1 MKNNPLVTVIVPV
14 YNCEKYIARCI
25 ESVINQT
32 YSNIELII
40 VNDGSTDHTNEICEN
55 YNKKYQNIK
64 LINQKNQG
72 VSIARNNALNIS
84 LGQYIQFTD
93 SDDYMEKDMIELMVK
108 SAITNNSDIV
118 ICEYSYEY
126 EKGFRKKVNV
136 LKDYFNLSF
145 KDLISDEKTKYGG
158 FPWNKLI
165 KRECI
170 TNLYNTNLNYYEN
183 LVFFLDN
190 AKNINTYSVVHIPL
204 YNYFI
209 NSNSALHNKK
219 YNIKRITALDALSL
233 VIDIVDE
240 DYKDLYKYYY
250 ISQLAF
256 NKKEIKKN
264 KLNFDLSQY
273 INQSLILKKELLKRN
288 NLNFKTK
295 IKLLIKSFL

>member
-1 MKNNPLVTVIVPV
+1 MEKNPLVTVIVPV

-40 VNDGSTDHTNEICEN
+40 VNDGSTDYTKEICEH

-72 VSIARNNALNIS
+72 VSIARNNAINIS

-93 SDDYMEKDMIELMVK
+93 SDDYMEKDMIEQMVK
-108 SAITNNSDIV
+108 SAITNKSDIV
-118 ICEYSYEY
+118 ICEYSYEF
-126 EKGFRKKVNV
+126 ENGSSKKVNS

-145 KDLISDEKTKYGG
+145 KDLISDENTKYGG

-165 KRECI
+165 KRQCI

-183 LVFFLDN
+183 LIFFLDN
-190 AKNINTYSVVHIPL
+190 AKNINSYSVVHRPL

-219 YNIKRITALDALSL
+219 YSIKRMTALDALSL
-233 VIDIVDE
+233 VIDMVDE
-240 DYKDLYKYYY
+240 KYKDLYKYYF

-256 NKKEIKKN
+256 NKKEIKRN
-264 KLNFDLSQY
+264 KINYDLKPY
-273 INQSLILKKELLKRN
+273 VNKSLILKKELFKRN

-295 IKLLIKSFL
+295 IKFLIKSLL

>member
-108 SAITNNSDIV
+108 SAVTNNSDIV
-118 ICEYSYEY
+118 I
-126 EKGFRKKVNV
+126 
-136 LKDYFNLSF
+136 
-145 KDLISDEKTKYGG
+145 
-158 FPWNKLI
+158 
-165 KRECI
+165 
-170 TNLYNTNLNYYEN
+170 
-183 LVFFLDN
+183 
-190 AKNINTYSVVHIPL
+190 
-204 YNYFI
+204 
-209 NSNSALHNKK
+209 
-219 YNIKRITALDALSL
+219 
-233 VIDIVDE
+233 
-240 DYKDLYKYYY
+240 
-250 ISQLAF
+250 
-256 NKKEIKKN
+256 
-264 KLNFDLSQY
+264 
-273 INQSLILKKELLKRN
+273 
-288 NLNFKTK
+288 
-295 IKLLIKSFL
+295 